1 MVQVLQLFGTTGG
14 WSNRTADPNW
24 RAAILQT
31 DGSFGR
37 GFATYFKES
46 WERANG
52 GQTTIT
58 GSETIVMERITG
70 VSFEEMSADLK
81 LGVQSQIRE
90 LTEVKGAR
98 VILIAAHSEDTF
110 KILQIADEMLIDD
123 VLWLVMDP
131 NALPVSSLQTIRN
144 GIFGFA
150 DRTPDYRQVR
160 NYL

>member
-1 MVQVLQLFGTTGG
+1 
-14 WSNRTADPNW
+14 
-24 RAAILQT
+24 
-31 DGSFGR
+31 
-37 GFATYFKES
+37 
-46 WERANG
+46 
-52 GQTTIT
+52 
-58 GSETIVMERITG
+58 
-70 VSFEEMSADLK
+70 
-81 LGVQSQIRE
+81 VQSQIRE